1 MIKQPKR
8 QAKFV
13 SNPKDLDY
21 LFSLNEDLAC
31 RTSTMMECFGK
42 FGDKR
47 RFNPYDIISVPPDTF
62 GLEGHKNKKGF
73 MTTVGLWVFNKAFT
87 ECGVFPITGYVND
100 TINKKLFK
108 KLNKQISYAVM
119 EDRLD
124 IEELKKYTLK
134 SQKFQ
139 PYCNILSPSLSE
151 GLLGM
156 SAEIKKKKEEL
167 IKKSQVNTDS
177 EPDPVIIQKIEKDL
191 IKEVDEKLKE
201 DPSADILDSSV
212 GADKGNNLKNMF
224 IMKGVSKLAD
234 QSRGQYSMITSNY
247 MDGMSKEEYADFCE
261 SLTLGPF
268 SRANKTMVGGYWEK
282 LFVKGLEHISVQFD
296 EDCGTKRYKTV
307 ELTNDNLDLWMYSN
321 MVIGGKLVE
330 LNPSNSNKYIGK
342 TIQFRFTGFCECDHG
357 VCEAC
362 AGSLFRKLKLKN
374 VGVVSYKL
382 MSDLKNLAM
391 KNFHDSTTK
400 VSDMGDFGYKKI
412 FGL

>member
-8 QAKFV
+8 QAKFI
-13 SNPKDLDY
+13 SDPKDIEY

-42 FGDKR
+42 FGDKQ
-47 RFNPYDIISVPPDTF
+47 RFSPWDILNVPPNTF
-62 GLEGHKNKKGF
+62 GIEGHKNKKGF
-73 MTTVGLWVFNKAFT
+73 TTTVGLWVFNKAFT
-87 ECGVFPITGYVND
+87 ECPIFSITGYVND

-108 KLNKQISYAVM
+108 KLNKAISYAVM

-124 IEELKKYTLK
+124 IEELKRYTLK
-134 SQKFQ
+134 TQKFQ

-156 SAEIKKKKEEL
+156 SAEIKKRKEEL
-167 IKKSQVNTDS
+167 LKSSKDVLTG
-177 EPDPVIIQKIEKDL
+177 EPDPAVVQKIEKTL
-191 IKEVDEKLKE
+191 IKEIDEKLKD
-201 DPSADILDSSV
+201 DPSADILESSV

-247 MDGMSKEEYADFCE
+247 MDGMTKEEYADFCE
-261 SLTLGPF
+261 TLTLGPF

-282 LFVKGLEHISVQFD
+282 LFVKGLEHISIQFD
-296 EDCGTKRYKTV
+296 EDCGTKKYKTV
-307 ELTNDNLDLWMYSN
+307 ELTNDNLDIWMYSN
-321 MVIGGKLVE
+321 MVIGGKMIE
-330 LNPSNSNKYIGK
+330 LNPSNASKYIGK

-362 AGSLFRKLKLKN
+362 AGSMFRKLKLKH

-382 MSDLKNLAM
+382 MSDLKNIAM
-391 KNFHDSTTK
+391 KSFHDAVVRTSSMK
-400 VSDMGDFGYKKI
+400 DYGYKKI

>member
-13 SNPKDLDY
+13 SDPKDLEY

-87 ECGVFPITGYVND
+87 ECGVFPITGYVNG

-234 QSRGQYSMITSNY
+234 QSRGKYSMITSNY

-261 SLTLGPF
+261 TLTLGPF

-282 LFVKGLEHISVQFD
+282 LFVKGLEHISIQFD
-296 EDCGTKRYKTV
+296 EDCHTKKYKTV